1 MGIAVPTQFVSTND
15 LLPTRNALSTMFA
28 AINPITGALPE
39 SGPPLSQMGSDT
51 YHMWT
56 LIGTC
61 TPPSPLSPFPSTTQ
75 LSVLDNYFLFSGDT
89 PWLEDVWAN
98 YTKAL
103 SFLENKVNAST
114 GLIDI
119 TGLRDWA
126 RLGGGGYNAEG
137 NAIYYKVR
145 FPPPLPTHLLT

>member
-15 LLPTRNALSTMFA
+15 LIPTRNALSTMFSA
-28 AINPITGALPE
+28 LQPSGALPE

-61 TPPSPLSPFPSTTQ
+61 KHPSQPAFLSAKIAYI
-75 LSVLDNYFLFSGDT
+75 DNYYLFSEDT
-89 PWLEDVWAN
+89 EWLQTIWTN
-98 YTKAL
+98 YTKAVA
-103 SFLENKVNAST
+103 FVEGKVNPSL
-114 GLIDI
+114 GLMNV

-126 RLGGGGYNAEG
+126 RQGGGGINAEG
-137 NAIYYKVR
+137 NAILYKVS
-145 FPPPLPTHLLT
+145 